1 MPKYYLKAT
10 DSEGQTVKKELEAES
25 LEEILQIANIQ
36 GLIPIDIKEKKEEL
50 NLTFIKNIFLSFSKT
65 ELILFTTQLATML
78 KAGLPITRALRAI
91 SLQVENKNFA
101 KALDDIRISVE
112 KGRTFYNSLAM
123 YPNYFDD
130 VYVATVRIGEVS
142 GNLSEILFKL
152 AEHIEK
158 DEDVRQKIK
167 NATLYPKIVF
177 FAIITAIVILIT
189 FVIPKFA
196 DLYRSFRTELP
207 LPTKILISI
216 SDFFVKKWYLPVFL
230 ILILFFIYFYLTKT
244 KSGKKIFHPLLLK
257 LPIFGIITKK
267 IIMVRFSRF
276 FSLLFSSGIVITNI
290 LDLLKNIIDNVVF
303 IEKLDIVKENIVS
316 GASLAQSVEKT
327 GFFTPLVQE
336 MIAVGEETGGLDEM
350 LKKVADFYEN
360 DLDFTIKRLTTL
372 LEPFML
378 VIIFGMVLF
387 LALSVF
393 LPMWD
398 MVKFVKG

>member
-1 MPKYYLKAT
+1 MPRYFLKAT
-10 DSEGQTVKKELEAES
+10 DSEGKIVKKVLEAES
-25 LEEILQIANIQ
+25 LEEIIHIANVQ
-36 GLIPIDIKEKKEEL
+36 GLIPIDISEEREGFKFSFVKDFFY
-50 NLTFIKNIFLSFSKT
+50 TFSKT

-91 SLQVENKNFA
+91 SLQVDNQKFA

-112 KGRTFYNSLAM
+112 KGRTFYNSLSM
-123 YPNYFDD
+123 YPKYFDN

-158 DEDVRQKIK
+158 DEEVKQKIK

-177 FAIITAIVILIT
+177 LAIVAAIIILIT

-196 DLYRSFRTELP
+196 ELYRSFRTELP
-207 LPTKILISI
+207 LPTKILIAI
-216 SDFFVKKWYLPVFL
+216 SDFFVKKWYIPGLLVVAL
-230 ILILFFIYFYLTKT
+230 IILYFYLTRT
-244 KSGKKIFHPLLLK
+244 KSGKKIFHPILLK
-257 LPIFGIITKK
+257 LPIFGMITKK

-276 FSLLFSSGIVITNI
+276 FSLLFSSGIVLTNI
-290 LDLLKNIIDNVVF
+290 LDLLKNIIDNVIFV
-303 IEKLDIVKENIVS
+303 EKLDIIKENVIS
-316 GASLAQSVEKT
+316 GASLSQSVERT
-327 GFFTPLVQE
+327 DFFTPLVQE

-360 DLDFTIKRLTTL
+360 ELDFTIKRLTTL

-378 VIIFGMVLF
+378 IVIFGMVLF

>member
-216 SDFFVKKWYLPVFL
+216 SDFFVKNWYLPVFL

-303 IEKLDIVKENIVS
+303 VEKLDIVKENIVS

>member
-1 MPKYYLKAT
+1 MPRYFLKAT
-10 DSEGQTVKKELEAES
+10 DSEGKIVKKVLEAES
-25 LEEILQIANIQ
+25 LEEIIHIANVQ
-36 GLIPIDIKEKKEEL
+36 GLIPIDISEEREGFKFSFVKDFFY
-50 NLTFIKNIFLSFSKT
+50 TFSKT

-91 SLQVENKNFA
+91 SLQVDNQKFA

-112 KGRTFYNSLAM
+112 KGRTFYNSLSM
-123 YPNYFDD
+123 YPKYFDN

-158 DEDVRQKIK
+158 DEEVKQKIK

-177 FAIITAIVILIT
+177 LAIVAAIIILIT

-196 DLYRSFRTELP
+196 ELYRSFRTELP
-207 LPTKILISI
+207 LPTKILIAI
-216 SDFFVKKWYLPVFL
+216 SDFFVKKWYIPGLLVVAL
-230 ILILFFIYFYLTKT
+230 IILYFYLTRT
-244 KSGKKIFHPLLLK
+244 KSGKRIFHPILLK
-257 LPIFGIITKK
+257 LPIFGMITKK

-276 FSLLFSSGIVITNI
+276 FSLLFSSGIVLTNI
-290 LDLLKNIIDNVVF
+290 LDLLKNIIDNVIFV
-303 IEKLDIVKENIVS
+303 EKLDIIKENVIS
-316 GASLAQSVEKT
+316 GASLSQSVERT
-327 GFFTPLVQE
+327 DFFTPLVQE

-360 DLDFTIKRLTTL
+360 ELDFTIKRLTTL

-378 VIIFGMVLF
+378 IVIFGMVLF

>member
-1 MPKYYLKAT
+1 MPRYFLKAT
-10 DSEGQTVKKELEAES
+10 DSEGKIVKKVLEAES
-25 LEEILQIANIQ
+25 LEEIIHITNVQ
-36 GLIPIDIKEKKEEL
+36 GLIPIDISEEREGFKFSFVKDFFY
-50 NLTFIKNIFLSFSKT
+50 TFSKT

-91 SLQVENKNFA
+91 SLQVDNQKFA

-112 KGRTFYNSLAM
+112 KGRTFYNSLSM
-123 YPNYFDD
+123 YPKYFDN

-158 DEDVRQKIK
+158 DEEVKQKIK

-177 FAIITAIVILIT
+177 MAIVAAIIILIT

-196 DLYRSFRTELP
+196 ELYRSFRTELP
-207 LPTKILISI
+207 LPTKILIAI
-216 SDFFVKKWYLPVFL
+216 SDFFVKKWYIPGFIVITL
-230 ILILFFIYFYLTKT
+230 IILYFYLTRT
-244 KSGKKIFHPLLLK
+244 KSGKKIFHPILLK
-257 LPIFGIITKK
+257 LPVFGMITKK

-276 FSLLFSSGIVITNI
+276 FSLLFSSGIVLTNI
-290 LDLLKNIIDNVVF
+290 LDLLKNIIDNVIFV
-303 IEKLDIVKENIVS
+303 EKLDIIKENVIS
-316 GASLAQSVEKT
+316 GASLSQSVERT
-327 GFFTPLVQE
+327 DFFTPLVQE

-360 DLDFTIKRLTTL
+360 ELDFTIKRLTTL

-378 VIIFGMVLF
+378 IVIFGMVLF

>member
-1 MPKYYLKAT
+1 VPRYFLKAT
-10 DSEGQTVKKELEAES
+10 DSEGKIVKKVLEAES
-25 LEEILQIANIQ
+25 LEEIIHIANVQ
-36 GLIPIDIKEKKEEL
+36 GLIPIDISEEREGFKFSFVKDFFY
-50 NLTFIKNIFLSFSKT
+50 TFSKT

-91 SLQVENKNFA
+91 SLQVDNQKFA

-112 KGRTFYNSLAM
+112 KGRTFYNSLSM
-123 YPNYFDD
+123 YPKYFDN

-158 DEDVRQKIK
+158 DEEVKQKIK

-177 FAIITAIVILIT
+177 LAIVAAIIILIT

-196 DLYRSFRTELP
+196 ELYRSFRTELP
-207 LPTKILISI
+207 LPTKILIAI
-216 SDFFVKKWYLPVFL
+216 SDFFVKKWYIPGLLVVAL
-230 ILILFFIYFYLTKT
+230 IILYFYLTRT
-244 KSGKKIFHPLLLK
+244 KSGKKIFHPILLK
-257 LPIFGIITKK
+257 LPIFGMITKK

-276 FSLLFSSGIVITNI
+276 FSLLFSSGIVLTNI
-290 LDLLKNIIDNVVF
+290 LDLLKNIIDNVIFV
-303 IEKLDIVKENIVS
+303 EKLDIIKENVIS
-316 GASLAQSVEKT
+316 GASLSQSVERT
-327 GFFTPLVQE
+327 DFFTPLVQE

-360 DLDFTIKRLTTL
+360 ELDFTIKRLTTL

-378 VIIFGMVLF
+378 IVIFGMVLF

>member
-1 MPKYYLKAT
+1 MPRYFLKAT
-10 DSEGQTVKKELEAES
+10 DSEGKIVKKVLEAES
-25 LEEILQIANIQ
+25 LEEIIHITNVQ
-36 GLIPIDIKEKKEEL
+36 GLIPIDISEEREGFKFSFVKDFFY
-50 NLTFIKNIFLSFSKT
+50 TFSKT

-91 SLQVENKNFA
+91 SLQVDNQKFA

-112 KGRTFYNSLAM
+112 KGRTFYNSLSM
-123 YPNYFDD
+123 YPKYFDN

-158 DEDVRQKIK
+158 DEEVKQKIK

-177 FAIITAIVILIT
+177 LAIVAAIIILIT

-196 DLYRSFRTELP
+196 ELYRSFRTELP
-207 LPTKILISI
+207 LPTKILIAI
-216 SDFFVKKWYLPVFL
+216 SDFFVKKWYIPGLLVVAL
-230 ILILFFIYFYLTKT
+230 IILYFYLTMT
-244 KSGKKIFHPLLLK
+244 KSGKKIFHPILLK
-257 LPIFGIITKK
+257 LPIFGMITKK

-276 FSLLFSSGIVITNI
+276 FSLLFSSGIVLTNI
-290 LDLLKNIIDNVVF
+290 LDLLKNIIDNVIFV
-303 IEKLDIVKENIVS
+303 EKLDIIKENVIS
-316 GASLAQSVEKT
+316 GASLSQSVERT
-327 GFFTPLVQE
+327 DFFTPLVQE

-360 DLDFTIKRLTTL
+360 ELDFTIKRLTTL

-378 VIIFGMVLF
+378 IVIFGMVLF

>member
-216 SDFFVKKWYLPVFL
+216 SDFFVKNWYLPVFL

-303 IEKLDIVKENIVS
+303 VEKLDIVKENIVS

-336 MIAVGEETGGLDEM
+336 MIAVGEETGGLDDM